1 MADAFTGGF
10 DRLVQILFLSG
21 RTELAICLGAAL
33 GFMGLLLAI
42 GKVPVSYNVRNL
54 MVRWKTTVMTALAF
68 TLVVSLMTVM
78 LAFVNGMYKLT
89 EKSGQPGNVIVLADG
104 ATDETFSTLSFV
116 DSSDIERQPGV
127 LKDEKGVALCTKE
140 VFVIVNQEIQV
151 TAGEKPRRRFVQVR
165 GVEDPAMAGAVHGL
179 KLKEGGRWFSAGGI
193 EEAAGSGDNSSAP
206 QVLIQAVVG
215 NGLAAEMGSDRPG
228 GRPLQV
234 GETFPLGARTWKV
247 VGILD
252 STGSTFDSEVW
263 AKRARVGED
272 FGKQNTYSSYLIRTA
287 GPAAARALT
296 EDLKNYKKAALFP
309 SPETEYF
316 SKQGE
321 TGKQFLVAIIVVA
334 IVMAVGG
341 VFGVMNTMFAAIS
354 QRTKD
359 IGVLRILGYA
369 RWQILVSF
377 LLESL
382 VIALIGGLAGC
393 AVGMLADGWS
403 ARSVVSSGPGGGK
416 SVVLQMVV
424 SPEIL
429 MTGTLLSLG
438 MGGLGGFFPAIA
450 AMRLKALE
458 SLR

>member
-1 MADAFTGGF
+1 MSELFTNGF
-10 DRLVQILFLSG
+10 DRLVQILFFAG
-21 RTELAICLGAAL
+21 RSELLICIG
-33 GFMGLLLAI
+33 GLLGVMVLLLFV

-54 MVRWKTTVMTALAF
+54 MIRWKTTAMTALAF

-104 ATDETFSTLSFV
+104 ATDESFSTLSFV
-116 DSSDIERQPGV
+116 DSSDIEQEPKV
-127 LKDEKGVALCTKE
+127 LKNAGGSPLCSKE
-140 VFVIVNQEIQV
+140 VYVIVNQEIAV
-151 TAGEKPRRRFVQVR
+151 PRGEKKRRRFVQVR
-165 GVEDPAMAGAVHGL
+165 GVEDPAMAGTVHGL
-179 KLKEGGRWFSAGGI
+179 KLKEGGRWISEGGV
-193 EEAAGSGDNSSAP
+193 EEIPAAGVNSSP
-206 QVLIQAVVG
+206 SVVIQAVLG
-215 NGLAAEMGSDRPG
+215 NGLAAELGYDRPER
-228 GRPLQV
+228 RPLTV
-234 GETFPLGARTWKV
+234 GDTFPLGARTWKV
-247 VGILD
+247 TGILD

-263 AKRARVGED
+263 AKRSRVGED
-272 FGKQNTYSSYLIRTA
+272 FGKQNTFSSYLIRTA
-287 GPAAARALT
+287 GVADAKALT
-296 EDLKNYKKAALFP
+296 EDLKNYKKAALNP
-309 SPETEYF
+309 QVETEYF
-316 SKQGE
+316 SKQAE
-321 TGKQFLVAIIVVA
+321 TGKQFLIAIIVVA
-334 IVMAVGG
+334 VVMAVGG

-382 VIALIGGLAGC
+382 VIALVGGLVGC
-393 AVGMLADGWS
+393 ALGYLADGWT

-429 MTGTLLSLG
+429 MTGLLLSLG
-438 MGGLGGFFPAIA
+438 MGGLGGFIPALS
-450 AMRLKALE
+450 AMRLRALD

>member
-1 MADAFTGGF
+1 MGPSFGQMF
-10 DRLVQILFLSG
+10 DPLVRVLFFSG
-21 RTELAICLGAAL
+21 KTELLICLGAAL
-33 GFMGLLLAI
+33 AFMALLLLL
-42 GKVPVSYNVRNL
+42 GKVPISYNVRNL
-54 MVRWKTTVMTALAF
+54 LVRWKTTVMTGLAF

-104 ATDETFSTLSFV
+104 AVDESFSTLSFV
-116 DSSDIERQPGV
+116 DSSDIERQPEV
-127 LKDEKGVALCTKE
+127 LKNDKGAALCTKE
-140 VFVIVNQEIQV
+140 VYAVVNQEV
-151 TAGEKPRRRFVQVR
+151 PVPAGQKPRRRFVQVR
-165 GVEDPAMAGAVHGL
+165 GVENPAIAGAVHSLAL
-179 KLKEGGRWFSAGGI
+179 KPGGTWFSEAGV
-193 EEAAGSGDNSSAP
+193 EEGQGTNESSSSN
-206 QVLIQAVVG
+206 VVIQAVLG
-215 NGLAAEMGSDRPG
+215 NGLAAELGNDRPEKK
-228 GRPLQV
+228 PLLV
-234 GETFPLGARTWKV
+234 GDTFPLGARTWKV

-272 FGKQNTYSSYLIRTA
+272 FGKQNMFSSYLLRTD
-287 GPAAARALT
+287 GPKTALALT
-296 EDLKNYKKAALFP
+296 ESLKNYKKAALNP
-309 SPETEYF
+309 QVETEYF
-316 SKQGE
+316 SKQAE

-334 IVMAVGG
+334 VVMAVGG
-341 VFGVMNTMFAAIS
+341 VFGVMNTMYAAIS

-382 VIALIGGLAGC
+382 VIALLGGILGC
-393 AVGMLADGWS
+393 AIGMVADGWT
-403 ARSVVSSGPGGGK
+403 ARSVVSNGPGGGK

-429 MTGTLLSLG
+429 MTGVLLSLG
-438 MGGLGGFFPAIA
+438 MGGLGGLLPAVA
-450 AMRLKALE
+450 AMRLRALE

>member
-1 MADAFTGGF
+1 MSDLFTKSF
-10 DRLVQILFLSG
+10 DLLVRVLFSSG
-21 RTELAICLGAAL
+21 KAELLACLGAFL
-33 GFMGLLLAI
+33 GSMGLLFVV

-54 MVRWKTTVMTALAF
+54 MVRWKTTIMTALAF

-78 LAFVNGMYKLT
+78 LAFVNGMYQLT
-89 EKSGQPGNVIVLADG
+89 EKSGRPGNVIVLADG

-116 DSSDIERQPGV
+116 DASDIEQEPNV
-127 LKDEKGVALCTKE
+127 LKDPAGVPMCSKE
-140 VFVIVNQEIQV
+140 VFVIVNQEV
-151 TAGEKPRRRFVQVR
+151 KVATGEKPRRRFVQVR
-165 GVEDPAMAGAVHGL
+165 GVEDPAIAGAVHGL
-179 KLKEGGRWFSAGGI
+179 QLKEGGKWFSEGGVEEVAGG
-193 EEAAGSGDNSSAP
+193 ANGTASA
-206 QVLIQAVVG
+206 VVMQAVLG
-215 NGLAAEMGSDRPG
+215 YGLAGELGNDRPEKK
-228 GRPLQV
+228 PLQV
-234 GETFPLGARTWKV
+234 GDTFPLGARTWKV
-247 VGILD
+247 TGILD

-272 FGKQNTYSSYLIRTA
+272 FGKQNSFSSYLIRTA
-287 GPAAARALT
+287 GAKEAKALT
-296 EDLKNYKKAALFP
+296 DGLKNYKKAALNP
-309 SPETEYF
+309 QVETEYF
-316 SKQGE
+316 SKQAE

-334 IVMAVGG
+334 VVMAVGG

-354 QRTKD
+354 QRSKD

-382 VIALIGGLAGC
+382 VIALIGGLLGC
-393 AVGMLADGWS
+393 AIGYLADGWT

-429 MTGTLLSLG
+429 MTGLLLSLG
-438 MGGLGGFFPAIA
+438 MGALGGFLPALS
-450 AMRLKALE
+450 AMRLRALE

>member
-1 MADAFTGGF
+1 MANAFARGF
-10 DRLVQILFLSG
+10 DRLVQILFFSG
-21 RTELAICLGAAL
+21 RTELAMVLAAAL
-33 GFMGLLLAI
+33 GFIVILLFV

-54 MVRWKTTVMTALAF
+54 MVRWKTTVMTGLAF

-78 LAFVNGMYKLT
+78 LAFVNGMYQLT

-104 ATDETFSTLSFV
+104 ATDESFSTLSFV
-116 DSSDIERQPGV
+116 DSSDIEQQPGV
-127 LKDEKGVALCTKE
+127 LRNESGAALCSKE
-140 VFVIVNQEIQV
+140 VYVIVNQEV
-151 TAGEKPRRRFVQVR
+151 GVAAGEKPRRRFVQVR
-165 GVEDPAMAGAVHGL
+165 GVEDPSMAGMVHGL
-179 KLKEGGRWFSAGGI
+179 KLRTGGEWFSAGGV
-193 EEAAGSGDNSSAP
+193 EEAAAADDGSSSN
-206 QVLIQAVVG
+206 VLIQAIVG
-215 NGLAAEMGSDRPG
+215 NGLAAELGNDRPE
-228 GRPLQV
+228 RKPLQV
-234 GETFPLGARTWKV
+234 GDTFSLGARTWKV
-247 VGILD
+247 TGILD

-263 AKRARVGED
+263 AKRSRVGEE
-272 FGKQNTYSSYLIRTA
+272 FGKQNTYSSYLIRTE
-287 GPAAARALT
+287 GPKAARALT
-296 EDLKNYKKAALFP
+296 KDLQNYKKAALNP
-309 SPETEYF
+309 QVETDYF
-316 SKQGE
+316 SAQAE

-393 AVGMLADGWS
+393 ALGFLADGWT

-438 MGGLGGFFPAIA
+438 MGALGGFVPALS
-450 AMRLKALE
+450 AMRFRALE

>member
-1 MADAFTGGF
+1 MGPSFGQTF
-10 DRLVQILFLSG
+10 DSLVQILFFSG
-21 RTELAICLGAAL
+21 KTELVICLAGALA
-33 GFMGLLLAI
+33 FMAFLVLV
-42 GKVPVSYNVRNL
+42 GKVPISYNARNL
-54 MVRWKTTVMTALAF
+54 LVRWKTTVMTGLAF

-104 ATDETFSTLSFV
+104 AVDETFSSLSFV
-116 DSSDIERQPGV
+116 DSSDIERQPEV
-127 LKDEKGVALCTKE
+127 LKNDSGIALCSKE
-140 VFVIVNQEIQV
+140 VYVVVNQEIPV
-151 TAGEKPRRRFVQVR
+151 PAGAKPRRRFVQVR
-165 GVEDPAMAGAVHGL
+165 GVEDPAIAGAVHSLPL
-179 KLKEGGRWFSAGGI
+179 KPGGSWFSEAGI
-193 EEAAGSGDNSSAP
+193 EEGPSAKEDSASN
-206 QVLIQAVVG
+206 VLIQAVLG
-215 NGLAAEMGSDRPG
+215 NGLAAELGNDRPEK
-228 GRPLQV
+228 RPLTV
-234 GETFPLGARTWKV
+234 GDTFPLGARVWKV

-263 AKRARVGED
+263 AKRTRVGED
-272 FGKQNTYSSYLIRTA
+272 FGKQNMFSSYLIRTD
-287 GPAAARALT
+287 GPGTALALT
-296 EDLKNYKKAALFP
+296 ESLKNYKKAALNP
-309 SPETEYF
+309 QLETEYF

-321 TGKQFLVAIIVVA
+321 TGKQFLVAIILVA
-334 IVMAVGG
+334 VVMAVGG
-341 VFGVMNTMFAAIS
+341 VFGVMNTMYAAIS

-382 VIALIGGLAGC
+382 VIALLGGILGC
-393 AVGMLADGWS
+393 AIGMIADGWT
-403 ARSVVSSGPGGGK
+403 ARSVVSNGPGGGK

-438 MGGLGGFFPAIA
+438 MGGLGGFLPAVT
-450 AMRLKALE
+450 AMRLRALE